1 VKVILGQLEVRGCLL
16 EKEVVKVE
24 TVDVAI
30 QECT

>member
-1 VKVILGQLEVRGCLL
+1 MKVFLGQLEVRGCLL

-30 QECT
+30 